1 MEKVTK
7 LIEQRRKLK
16 GDLELVKQG
25 TLKQIKDIKG
35 KRNLIAMLEWA
46 LELNKNEISSEV
58 IRIIDEEVNV

>member
-7 LIEQRRKLK
+7 LIDQRRKLK

-25 TLKQIKDIKG
+25 SLKQIKDIKG

-58 IRIIDEEVNV
+58 IRIIDEEVNI